1 MFRIEYLESLGRR
14 DFIGVE
20 QPVVRR
26 YLKVVCTA
34 NNPIDAAVQ
43 IVAAAPGGEIKGRDV
58 LQSASYLLEVAQV
71 GYGFKFGCEFCS
83 PFSEELELSI
93 GHAKALREIELI
105 NTITDWGVTNTTY
118 KSNIPYQGNG
128 GADDDYQIIVTKA
141 TQCVPKQLHLATA
154 AAYFHKIEVA
164 DPWDEV
170 KVLKT
175 FDHENGTFE
184 KSQELYEELRLMPAL
199 ANLPEIPIS
208 TKLAA

>member
-1 MFRIEYLESLGRR
+1 MSLGRHSV
-14 DFIGVE
+14 IGVE
-20 QPVVRR
+20 QPVVRG
-26 YLKVVCTA
+26 YLKMVCKA
-34 NNPIDAAVQ
+34 NNPTDAAVQ
-43 IVAAAPGGEIKGRDV
+43 IIAAAPGGEIKGRDV

-83 PFSEELELSI
+83 PFSEKLELSI
-93 GHAKALREIELI
+93 DGMQRHLEEIEII

-199 ANLPEIPIS
+199 ANLPEIPVS

>member
-34 NNPIDAAVQ
+34 NNSIDAAVQ
-43 IVAAAPGGEIKGRDV
+43 IIAAAPGGEIKGRDV

-71 GYGFKFGCEFCS
+71 GFGFKFGCEFCS
-83 PFSEELELSI
+83 PFCEKLELSI
-93 GHAKALREIELI
+93 GHAKALKEIEII

-118 KSNIPYQGNG
+118 KSKIPYQGDG

-141 TQCVPKQLHLATA
+141 TQCVPKQLNLATA

-175 FDHENGTFE
+175 FDCEIGTFE
-184 KSQELYEELRLMPAL
+184 KSQELYEELRSMPAL
-199 ANLPEIPIS
+199 ANLPEIPVS